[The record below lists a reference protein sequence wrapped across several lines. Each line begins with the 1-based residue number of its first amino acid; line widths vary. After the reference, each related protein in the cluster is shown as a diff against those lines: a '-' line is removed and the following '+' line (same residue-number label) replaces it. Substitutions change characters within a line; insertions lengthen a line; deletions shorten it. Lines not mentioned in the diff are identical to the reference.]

1 MLNAI
6 SNTRDIKAYTS
17 TSTAENVIIPHM
29 RAEGEPGTE
38 GNGIFRNTGSTVC
51 MNSTTR
57 GRKSIASERKVSQG
71 NALKYIF

>member
-29 RAEGEPGTE
+29 RAEGEPG
-38 GNGIFRNTGSTVC
+38 N
-51 MNSTTR
+51 
-57 GRKSIASERKVSQG
+57 
-71 NALKYIF
+71 